1 MNWVPKTMD
10 DVDPV
15 SEIDIRTVISCYK
28 LIKACKPEFRSLI
41 SELLRAMQSG
51 LGLLSRCSR
60 YQERAKTVSHKD
72 APLFCLTHS
81 YYRDGYLTPLRAG
94 PRYIINSYI
103 NLRRRENPEHFFN
116 PGHPCYY
123 ARLAFNESVRIYRKL
138 FNTAELKQMYG
149 AGDYEQQNEDN
160 LKSILSFVQILDEKD
175 GFDDF
180 LATHKDTTFIG
191 RGGADIFC
199 S

>member
-1 MNWVPKTMD
+1 M
-10 DVDPV
+10 
-15 SEIDIRTVISCYK
+15 
-28 LIKACKPEFRSLI
+28 
-41 SELLRAMQSG
+41 
-51 LGLLSRCSR
+51 
-60 YQERAKTVSHKD
+60 
-72 APLFCLTHS
+72 
-81 YYRDGYLTPLRAG
+81 
-94 PRYIINSYI
+94 
-103 NLRRRENPEHFFN
+103 
-116 PGHPCYY
+116 
-123 ARLAFNESVRIYRKL
+123 RIYRKL

>member
-1 MNWVPKTMD
+1 
-10 DVDPV
+10 
-15 SEIDIRTVISCYK
+15 
-28 LIKACKPEFRSLI
+28 
-41 SELLRAMQSG
+41 
-51 LGLLSRCSR
+51 
-60 YQERAKTVSHKD
+60 
-72 APLFCLTHS
+72 
-81 YYRDGYLTPLRAG
+81 
-94 PRYIINSYI
+94 
-103 NLRRRENPEHFFN
+103 
-116 PGHPCYY
+116 
-123 ARLAFNESVRIYRKL
+123 
-138 FNTAELKQMYG
+138 MYG